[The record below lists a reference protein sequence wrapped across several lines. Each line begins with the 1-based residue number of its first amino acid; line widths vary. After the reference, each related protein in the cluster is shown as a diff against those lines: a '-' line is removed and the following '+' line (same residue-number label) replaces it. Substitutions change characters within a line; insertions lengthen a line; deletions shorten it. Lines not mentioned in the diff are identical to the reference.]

1 MTETETINI
10 NKQKLFNLAANL
22 LVAFLNQ
29 PAENAKKI
37 FKELKQG
44 TVVKSGE
51 LTSESTGTKIAVKL
65 ELDRKEFQGPFNFP
79 SFEHSINALVQKFQT
94 EARKDS
100 ELKEVQTL
108 TNEGT
113 GGLLFNLPVGIQ
125 IDDQMNVLMAAVE
138 PMVDAVVVKLI
149 YVDPAQFEIPE

>member
-51 LTSESTGTKIAVKL
+51 LTAEKYGNQDRRKTRTGSQGVS
-65 ELDRKEFQGPFNFP
+65 GPF
-79 SFEHSINALVQKFQT
+79 
-94 EARKDS
+94 
-100 ELKEVQTL
+100 
-108 TNEGT
+108 
-113 GGLLFNLPVGIQ
+113 
-125 IDDQMNVLMAAVE
+125 
-138 PMVDAVVVKLI
+138 
-149 YVDPAQFEIPE
+149 